1 MPQKHKTRP
10 YSKVLAHLHKH
21 NNENI
26 IGHVSIHTQANFH
39 VFEYTFSAGG
49 PGLSFHTPFAVIIT
63 HAVSPLEIWKG
74 YTPFKVNIWI
84 GAPPKART
92 ARIYW
97 EENIVYLR
105 SRTAISFRGELKPKP
120 SFVPCKA
127 RTESLLWGEG
137 WVYNEFGMA
146 FCVSWFGIGAY
157 GAIRFL
163 DVFFGCAWLF
173 DVVLGMCANML

>member
-63 HAVSPLEIWKG
+63 RAVSPLEIWKG

-84 GAPPKART
+84 GAHQRHEPRGFIERKISYILDQERRYHSAANLSRSLRSCPVKLGPKACYGGKDGFTMNLVWR
-92 ARIYW
+92 
-97 EENIVYLR
+97 
-105 SRTAISFRGELKPKP
+105 F
-120 SFVPCKA
+120 
-127 RTESLLWGEG
+127 G
-137 WVYNEFGMA
+137 WVDL
-146 FCVSWFGIGAY
+146 V
-157 GAIRFL
+157 
-163 DVFFGCAWLF
+163 
-173 DVVLGMCANML
+173 VVLMGRFGF